1 MNSIGKAVYYLIA
14 RKRNLVIIIFVI
26 LHFFRSVLV
35 LG

>member
-26 LHFFRSVLV
+26 I
-35 LG
+35 LGLEINF